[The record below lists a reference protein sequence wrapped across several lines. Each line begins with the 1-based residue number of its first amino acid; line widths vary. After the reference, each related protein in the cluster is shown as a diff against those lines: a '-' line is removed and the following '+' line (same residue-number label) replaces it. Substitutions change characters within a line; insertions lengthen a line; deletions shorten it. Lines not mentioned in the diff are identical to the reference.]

1 MLDADL
7 DLAGLHL
14 RIDVGRRASRD
25 RSADDE
31 NVLAVERVR
40 ILKAGSIIPE
50 EQLSVSGVIAQI
62 DECEFAQVTAAM
74 NPPREFH
81 VSTNVGR

>member
-1 MLDADL
+1 
-7 DLAGLHL
+7 
-14 RIDVGRRASRD
+14 
-25 RSADDE
+25 
-31 NVLAVERVR
+31 VR